1 MRTIALKYLL
11 MMQYPKDWK
20 TSRMDLWPPED
31 IKAHMAFLT
40 RFNQELIDAGEF
52 VRTEGLAGP
61 EKFKVVRA
69 KPDGSAAVT
78 DGPFAES
85 KEVLAGYW
93 AVDVETEERA
103 LTLAARASAAPGP
116 GGRPLNMAI
125 EVHPVMF
132 SKGDD
137 V

>member
-1 MRTIALKYLL
+1 MALSRTCAQLRLYYVGARCGSPVPRTIAMKYLL
-11 MMQYPKDWK
+11 MMQFPLKDWK
-20 TSRMDLWPPED
+20 TSRIDLWPPED
-31 IKAHMAFLT
+31 IKTHMAFLN

-69 KPDGSAAVT
+69 KADGSPAVN

-93 AVDVETEERA
+93 AIDV
-103 LTLAARASAAPGP
+103 
-116 GGRPLNMAI
+116 

-137 V
+137 M